1 MKMNTANINIRVDRE
16 LKAQAEALFSDLGMN
31 MSTAITI
38 FLKSAISHDGLPFE
52 VRRAVPNAET
62 RSALSEYSE
71 MKKNPDAYKRY
82 DSFDDALNEIIAD
95 A

>member
-1 MKMNTANINIRVDRE
+1 MTTANINIRVDRE
-16 LKAQAEALFSDLGMN
+16 LKAKAEALFSDLGMN

-62 RSALSEYSE
+62 RAALSEYTE

>member
-1 MKMNTANINIRVDRE
+1 MATANINIRVDRD
-16 LKAQAEALFSDLGMN
+16 LKAKAETLFSDLGMN
-31 MSTAITI
+31 MSTAITM

-52 VRRAVPNAET
+52 VKRVVPNAET
-62 RSALSEYSE
+62 RAALSEYTE

>member
-38 FLKSAISHDGLPFE
+38 FLKSAIAHDGLPFE
-52 VRRAVPNAET
+52 VKRAVLNAET
-62 RSALSEYSE
+62 RAALSEHTD
-71 MKKNPDAYKRY
+71 MKKNPDAYQRY
-82 DSFDDALNEIIAD
+82 DSFDDVLDEISAD